1 MEDYESNLAE
11 KLFRTVDSLDA
22 RLERI
27 TLEQVYLRQ
36 LLEHR
41 LSSLEKQLDDHE
53 TRLRQLSES
62 TTQFKTWMGVSTGGS
77 TLMSIVALIKSF
89 LGLP

>member
-1 MEDYESNLAE
+1 MEDDESILAE
-11 KLFRTVDSLDA
+11 KFNRAVDSLGA

-36 LLEHR
+36 ILEHR
-41 LSSLEKQLDDHE
+41 LGGLEKQLEDHE

-62 TTQFKTWMGVSTGGS
+62 TTQFKTWMGASTGGA